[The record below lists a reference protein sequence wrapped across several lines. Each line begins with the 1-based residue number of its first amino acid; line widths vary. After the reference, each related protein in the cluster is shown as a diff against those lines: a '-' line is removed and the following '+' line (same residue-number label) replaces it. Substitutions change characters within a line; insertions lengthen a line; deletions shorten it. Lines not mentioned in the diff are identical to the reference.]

1 MIVRRPRIL
10 ALALLFGVTALLAS
24 ATFNRVAA
32 APRQVTLKLVHA
44 KIITDASAVGAY
56 SPKTIV
62 VHLGDRITFRN
73 SSNAPHTITVDH
85 GHAFD
90 SGNIA
95 IGKSWT
101 FTVKHIG
108 SFPYHCSYHA
118 LMHGKIVV
126 KR

>member
-1 MIVRRPRIL
+1 MFIRSPRVL
-10 ALALLFGVTALLAS
+10 ALALLFGITALVSS

-32 APRQVTLKLVHA
+32 ARHATHKLVHA
-44 KIITDASAVGAY
+44 KIVTDASAVGAY
-56 SPKTIV
+56 KPKTIV

-85 GHAFD
+85 GRAFD

-95 IGKSWT
+95 IGKTWT
-101 FTVKHIG
+101 FTAKHAG

>member
-1 MIVRRPRIL
+1 MFIRSPRVL
-10 ALALLFGVTALLAS
+10 ALALLFGITALVSS
-24 ATFNRVAA
+24 ATFSRVAA
-32 APRQVTLKLVHA
+32 ARHATHKITHA
-44 KIITDASAVGAY
+44 KIVTDTSAVGAY
-56 SPKTIV
+56 KPKTIV

-73 SSNAPHTITVDH
+73 SSNASHTITADH
-85 GHAFD
+85 GRAFD

-95 IGKSWT
+95 IGKTWT
-101 FTVKHIG
+101 FTAKHAG

>member
-1 MIVRRPRIL
+1 MIVRRLCIL
-10 ALALLFGVTALLAS
+10 AVAFLFGVTALLSS
-24 ATFNRVAA
+24 ATFNRAAA
-32 APRQVTLKLVHA
+32 APRHATHKLVHA
-44 KIITDASAVGAY
+44 KIITDASAVGTY

-85 GHAFD
+85 GRAFD